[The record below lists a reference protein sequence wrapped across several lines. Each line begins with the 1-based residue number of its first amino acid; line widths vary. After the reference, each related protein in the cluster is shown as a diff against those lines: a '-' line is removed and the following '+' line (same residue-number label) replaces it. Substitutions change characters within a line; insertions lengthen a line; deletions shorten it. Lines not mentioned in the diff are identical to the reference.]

1 MLKRVSLLL
10 LVLFISN
17 LTAQNPKPDWDEWDD
32 DWVNFQFDY
41 SFGKSPYLEL
51 NYGLGELKLKDYN
64 EKFAKTSLLELR
76 LGYRSVDD
84 YYEDYIIKVRD
95 NYSFVQFSS
104 PELRTKDLKNSEL
117 NVEHWQFGFGFLK
130 GYGYKIGNFSITPFT
145 DFNVNWTKLDYKNI
159 SDYSLFYL
167 GNFNRTIDTKP
178 IDLYKD
184 SFRFGTTNSVGVKLE
199 IAERISLNGSYDMS
213 VIYPRHLFW
222 KNTGSLITEAIGI
235 GFIDYFVDEVMDST
249 PEAVPI
255 LNALLKGGVSYAFFS
270 LRKDNMNWPFGG
282 VNPVT
287 YENFRIGLTFTF

>member
-17 LTAQNPKPDWDEWDD
+17 LTAQNPKPDWDDWDD
-32 DWVNFQFDY
+32 DWIDFRFDY

-130 GYGYKIGNFSITPFT
+130 GYGYKIGNFSIKILVITHFFIWEISIVQLIQNQLIFT
-145 DFNVNWTKLDYKNI
+145 KI
-159 SDYSLFYL
+159 
-167 GNFNRTIDTKP
+167 
-178 IDLYKD
+178 
-184 SFRFGTTNSVGVKLE
+184 
-199 IAERISLNGSYDMS
+199 
-213 VIYPRHLFW
+213 
-222 KNTGSLITEAIGI
+222 
-235 GFIDYFVDEVMDST
+235 
-249 PEAVPI
+249 
-255 LNALLKGGVSYAFFS
+255 VS
-270 LRKDNMNWPFGG
+270 
-282 VNPVT
+282 
-287 YENFRIGLTFTF
+287 GLVQQTQLV